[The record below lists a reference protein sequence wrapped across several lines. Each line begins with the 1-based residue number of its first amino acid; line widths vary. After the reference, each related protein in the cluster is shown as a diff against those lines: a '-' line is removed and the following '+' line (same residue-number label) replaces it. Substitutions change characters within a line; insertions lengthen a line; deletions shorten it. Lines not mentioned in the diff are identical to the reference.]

1 MPKIDEIL
9 VPGQSVN
16 KLELRQY
23 LAAREGVRPEDYGA
37 LADGLNDD
45 TDAINQCL
53 QENKVCVLSPGSYRI
68 TAPIILNYGMSL
80 IGYGDMSIIQAQ
92 DGPLDENEAP
102 PYSASFNAVE
112 FVEGYSQ
119 LRNVRIV
126 GGASA
131 IFMAGKVSP
140 CVKNIV
146 ENVTIWDAQIGVTL
160 DGWHDTNKPCYW
172 NHIARVLVA
181 RPQING
187 VLLTTT
193 PEDWGDP
200 DTFGD
205 SPNAN
210 KFHDVRVY
218 SLSAPMSGSGFFIST
233 GQYNNSFI
241 DCEANVH
248 TDSEACFRLGFL
260 ARSNIITNFYA
271 ESLGLAP
278 GIRIDNGSVDN
289 TIIRLFSVTGG
300 AAIWDPTLQGE
311 YQAYDAGYPR
321 KNYLKDV
328 YITDVHIDGMTRG
341 TTYIDPASD
350 HVGNISIDLEHT
362 FYLLSSYNKSYDL
375 ILPNAG
381 DATGRWVTLKKS
393 DLNENPIYVKEDS
406 GPGPDRRTVTLRQ
419 QFDTLTVM
427 SNGANWWIVSENR
440 PPQFSRF
447 IDNAA
452 APSGTFQADM
462 LNRVYLVSAY
472 TGQIIFEIPAPSA
485 AVGRV
490 CTIKKIDPSSNHVKI
505 QMAGASGGPDAQTWG
520 LTSHF
525 AAMTI
530 YSDGGQWIILDTY

>member
-9 VPGQSVN
+9 VPGQSVS

-53 QENKVCVLSPGSYRI
+53 QENKVCILSPGSYRI

-92 DGPLDENEAP
+92 DGPLDENEVP

-131 IFMAGKVSP
+131 IFMAGKVGP
-140 CVKNIV
+140 CVKNVV

-160 DGWHDTNKPCYW
+160 DGWNDTNKPCYW

-181 RPQING
+181 RPKIDG

-193 PEDWGDP
+193 PDDWGDP
-200 DTFGD
+200 ETFGD

-233 GQYNNSFI
+233 GQFNNSFI
-241 DCEANVH
+241 DCEANVDV
-248 TDSEACFRLGFL
+248 TAEACFRLGFL
-260 ARSNIITNFYA
+260 ARHNIITNFYA

-311 YQAYDAGYPR
+311 YQAYDAGYPK
-321 KNYLKDV
+321 KNYLKDA

-341 TTYIDPASD
+341 TTYIDPAVD
-350 HVGNISIDLEHT
+350 HVGDITIDLEHT

-393 DLNENPIYVKEDS
+393 DLNDNPIYVKEDS

-440 PPQFSRF
+440 PPQFSRY
-447 IDNAA
+447 IDNDAV
-452 APSGTFQADM
+452 PGGTFQADM
-462 LNRVYLVSAY
+462 VNRVYLVSAF

-485 AVGRV
+485 AAGRV

-505 QMAGASGGPDAQTWG
+505 QMAGASGGPDAQIWS

-530 YSDGGQWIILDTY
+530 YSDGGQWIVLNTY